1 MRWHGW
7 LLFLLAGVI
16 ACSGYST
23 GKLAG
28 TWVGS
33 SLTEEG
39 ELVPVDAGDISFQFR
54 SNGYYEFNSTLDYKE
69 AGTFSLQ
76 GNLLYTLDTINEAS
90 TEKAVKIIDLTSDS
104 LFILMN
110 AGGRQRILKLV
121 KKG

>member
-1 MRWHGW
+1 MRWHVW
-7 LLFLLAGVI
+7 LLLMLAGML

-28 TWVGS
+28 TWIGS

-39 ELVPVDAGDISFQFR
+39 EVLSVNAGDISFQFR
-54 SNGYYEFNSTLDYKE
+54 NNGYYEFNSTVDYKE

-76 GNLLYTLDTINEAS
+76 GDLLYTLDTINEAS
-90 TEKAVKIIDLTSDS
+90 TEKAVKIMELTSDS
-104 LFILMN
+104 LIILMN

-121 KKG
+121 KKR